1 MIYRNF
7 KDKKLSMLGFGTM
20 RLPLKDGGKI
30 DEEHT
35 RRMVDFA
42 LENGVNYFDTA
53 YPYHGG
59 MSERIIGKIL
69 SEYPRESYYL
79 ATKYPGHMISEDYD
93 PAATFEEQLQKCGVS
108 YFDFYLLHNVYENS
122 IKVYRDERWGIVD
135 YFLKQRSIGRIK
147 HLGFSSHGQTDN
159 LRDFL
164 DEYGKEME
172 FCQIQLN
179 YLDWTMQNAK
189 EKYELL
195 TERNIPVW
203 VMEPVRGGKLTGG
216 EVERKMGLRE
226 ICPKDS
232 AAAVAF
238 KFIHRLDNVTTVLSG
253 MSNLDQMREN
263 IETFEKPVPLDDNR
277 TQKLLAAAENLKD
290 SLPCTA
296 CGYCLGGCPCGLDIP
311 GLIGAYND
319 FRFDAAFSVTMF
331 VESLPDDK
339 KPSSCIGCGKCSAVC
354 PQKIEIPSVLKEFA
368 EGLSRLPS
376 WAEICRQREAAQAA
390 SNKE

>member
-1 MIYRNF
+1 
-7 KDKKLSMLGFGTM
+7 
-20 RLPLKDGGKI
+20 
-30 DEEHT
+30 
-35 RRMVDFA
+35 
-42 LENGVNYFDTA
+42 
-53 YPYHGG
+53 
-59 MSERIIGKIL
+59 
-69 SEYPRESYYL
+69 
-79 ATKYPGHMISEDYD
+79 
-93 PAATFEEQLQKCGVS
+93 
-108 YFDFYLLHNVYENS
+108 
-122 IKVYRDERWGIVD
+122 
-135 YFLKQRSIGRIK
+135 
-147 HLGFSSHGQTDN
+147 
-159 LRDFL
+159 
-164 DEYGKEME
+164 
-172 FCQIQLN
+172 
-179 YLDWTMQNAK
+179 
-189 EKYELL
+189 
-195 TERNIPVW
+195 
-203 VMEPVRGGKLTGG
+203 MEPVRGGKLTGG

-238 KFIHRLDNVTTVLSG
+238 KFIQRLDNVTTVLSG

-263 IETFEKPVPLDDNR
+263 IETFEKPDPLDDDR
-277 TQKLLAAAENLKD
+277 TQKLLSAAENLKD

-319 FRFDAAFSVTMF
+319 FRFDPAFSVTMF